1 MSKMSKRNLI
11 ASAVIGIVA
20 MSGSVAASA
29 DPLVD
34 LQKEAGK
41 NHAASVKSQERID
54 SIYEQTQDLLI
65 EYRQVVDETENLK
78 VYNDHVARLVADQ
91 QEAIND
97 LQRQIDSIDGV
108 KKGVVPLM
116 YKMIDS
122 LEKFVDLDVPVRKQ
136 DRVERVARLRDL
148 MGLSNVT
155 TSEQFRQVLDAYAI
169 ELDYGNRIQA
179 YQDELEYNGTTIAV
193 DIFAMGRAALL
204 ALSLDQKSA
213 WVWNNQNRA
222 WEELGDEYLSS
233 TIKAVKMARKIE
245 PVNLVKMPIAAA
257 E

>member
-1 MSKMSKRNLI
+1 MSKRNLI

-29 DPLVD
+29 DPLAD

-91 QEAIND
+91 QEAINS
-97 LQRQIDSIDGV
+97 LQRQIDNIDGV

-136 DRVERVARLRDL
+136 DRLERVQRLRDL

-155 TSEQFRQVLDAYAI
+155 VSEQFRQVLDAYAI

-204 ALSLDQKSA
+204 ALSLDQKNA
-213 WVWNNQNRA
+213 WVWNNEGRS
-222 WEELGDEYLSS
+222 WEELGDEYLGS